1 MNKKKNYISFAEQS
15 RRLIK
20 KYSRAS
26 FDPSEKAELEEALAA
41 LAQEQEAYKQA
52 NQIGEYSPEAIAQKQ
67 AEQQAMQLQQMEQ
80 MQSQSPQGIPQ
91 GDPQIMQQQQG
102 QPQGMIPSE
111 MAMGGYL
118 KQYAKGGWTS
128 DNSDLQAIYEYRK
141 SLNPNAQYL
150 DSYSEDQVKWLTDSG
165 FKNNFNASNYNQ
177 LPSNGWN
184 GGLRTNNSSVFTNE
198 YDNIGGGNTFSAPKV
213 MNATTKSTDVYNAS
227 TGVDNRGQYAG
238 SNEQKIAIANT
249 NGTKPVL
256 NTQQQVIGQSPETTI
271 GQTQGY
277 LPSIIGGASSMIGNL
292 GMAFSAKPGQIP
304 DAVQYSANYVAP
316 EISLAKERERLTR
329 NATEARNVAQS
340 NARTSGGRGAYMAMT
355 GVANA
360 GINQQLSDSLSG
372 SYFKEG
378 MTNLEQQNKAMQE
391 NNRIKLMNQEAA
403 NQKRM
408 MQFAENQ
415 RAKDEKRQYIASA
428 IGNIGNIVGDFNK
441 IGMNNA
447 NIESLGSKDYNVVGA
462 TGNKTKNWMLGRTIK
477 GKVRK

>member
-80 MQSQSPQGIPQ
+80 MQSQSHQGIPQ
-91 GDPQIMQQQQG
+91 DDPQMMQQQQG
-102 QPQGMIPSE
+102 QPHGMIPSE
-111 MAMGGYL
+111 MAMGG
-118 KQYAKGGWTS
+118 
-128 DNSDLQAIYEYRK
+128 
-141 SLNPNAQYL
+141 
-150 DSYSEDQVKWLTDSG
+150 
-165 FKNNFNASNYNQ
+165 Q
-177 LPSNGWN
+177 LPWFDGESGSSMLPIAQPKYGFNTTGPDTSGAFMRFGNNGLTV
-184 GGLRTNNSSVFTNE
+184 GGVKQGTAQGQRVLPTE
-198 YDNIGGGNTFSAPKV
+198 KTFF
-213 MNATTKSTDVYNAS
+213 
-227 TGVDNRGQYAG
+227 
-238 SNEQKIAIANT
+238 AN
-249 NGTKPVL
+249 
-256 NTQQQVIGQSPETTI
+256 SPETTI

-277 LPSIIGGASSMIGNL
+277 LPTMIGGAASLLGNV
-292 GMAFSAKPGQIP
+292 GMALSAKPGQIP
-304 DAVQYSANYVAP
+304 DAVKYSANYAAP
-316 EISLAKERERLTR
+316 EISLAKERERLAR
-329 NATEARNVAQS
+329 NATEARNVAQY
-340 NARTSGGRGAYMAMT
+340 NARGAGSRGAYLGAT

-360 GINQQLSDSLSG
+360 GINQQLSDSLSS

-378 MTNLEQQNKAMQE
+378 MTNLDQQNKAMQE
-391 NNRIKLMNQEAA
+391 NNRIRLMNQEAA
-403 NQKRM
+403 NQQRM

-415 RAKDEKRQYIASA
+415 RAKDEQRQYIASA